1 MAAPNPYRPNKP
13 KKATKGKEIDD
24 SKWSDSARSEVPND
38 GRAVKRLSPAE
49 KALIER
55 RKLRARVRA
64 DFGGWARETSSTRN
78 IVHVDDSV
86 SSFLKSL
93 SLDQGVD
100 ESRLADAWDDI
111 VGDFIGQNTK
121 PVSLK
126 KGYLRLQVLQPSMRF
141 HLEQEKGRILKKLQ
155 AELGKSKVRVIQFV
169 LG

>member
-1 MAAPNPYRPNKP
+1 MGKTNPYRLNKP
-13 KKATKGKEIDD
+13 KKKEAGQEIDD
-24 SKWSDSARSEVPND
+24 SKWSDSERSEVPND

-55 RKLRARVRA
+55 KKLRARVRA

-78 IVHVDDSV
+78 IVHVNDSV
-86 SSFLKSL
+86 SGFLKGL
-93 SLDQGVD
+93 SLDEGVE
-100 ESRLADAWDDI
+100 ESRLADAWSDI
-111 VGDFIGQNTK
+111 VGDFIGQHTK

-126 KGYLRLQVLQPSMRF
+126 RGYLRLQVLQPSMRF

-155 AELGKSKVRVIQFV
+155 AELGKNKVRVVQFV